1 MGFWRFLHTLM
12 RPLRET
18 YHCKGIIG
26 LEGNTMMKAER
37 MSELRLLADS
47 EPSVAVSAE
56 ELTSLLDTHYELKA
70 VLRGLFERHDA
81 IDPTRERPCP
91 EGLAMT
97 VLLEKVG

>member
-1 MGFWRFLHTLM
+1 
-12 RPLRET
+12 
-18 YHCKGIIG
+18 
-26 LEGNTMMKAER
+26 MMKAER

-56 ELTSLLDTHYELKA
+56 ELTSLLDTHYELEA
-70 VLRGLFERHDA
+70 VLRGLFETHDA
-81 IDPTRERPCP
+81 IDPLEKGHCP